1 MTQSAKPTGSAPQPS
16 RSEAAAQTLRAA
28 IFAGHYPPGAPLR
41 EIRIARELGVSQ
53 ATVREGLQ
61 KLEREGLVTRTPNI
75 GSSVVRLS
83 PKDIRERVQL
93 RAELEIRAAR
103 LAADRI
109 GQVEY
114 GELEQRLAI
123 LQQAVQ
129 QDAHYEAAQA
139 DLEFHRHIWRC
150 SGNATLAS
158 VLEQLAI
165 PLFAFVSLLRHS
177 GLEHLPDVVAAHEP
191 LLEAL
196 RSKDDAR
203 IEQAFRLGATESY
216 RKYMDT
222 GRGASKAFAFGWMA
236 TGDQ

>member
-1 MTQSAKPTGSAPQPS
+1 MTKSGKPAGSVHEPS
-16 RSEAAAQTLRAA
+16 RSDTAAQTLRAD
-28 IFAGHYPPGAPLR
+28 IFAGHYPPGTPLR

-75 GSSVVRLS
+75 GTSVVRLS

-93 RAELEIRAAR
+93 RADLEIQAAR
-103 LAADRI
+103 LAADRM
-109 GQVEY
+109 GQAEY
-114 GELEQRLAI
+114 RDLEQRLAI
-123 LQQAVQ
+123 LKQAVQ
-129 QDAHYEAAQA
+129 KDAHYEAAQA
-139 DLEFHRHIWRC
+139 DLEFHRYIWRC
-150 SGNATLAS
+150 SGNTTLAAL
-158 VLEQLAI
+158 LEQLAI

-216 RKYMDT
+216 RQYMDT
-222 GRGASKAFAFGWMA
+222 GRSANKAFAFGWMT
-236 TGDQ
+236 TGD